1 VLHIYIYDISR
12 LRVKVN
18 ILMCMKRQLVLTCN
32 EKTRSAGMGM
42 IAAAKNANM
51 LLSAVRRMLSPVLL
65 STTPVCSYLEQ

>member
-1 VLHIYIYDISR
+1 
-12 LRVKVN
+12 
-18 ILMCMKRQLVLTCN
+18 MKRQLVLTCN

>member
-1 VLHIYIYDISR
+1 
-12 LRVKVN
+12 
-18 ILMCMKRQLVLTCN
+18 MCRKRQLVLTCN

-65 STTPVCSYLEQ
+65 STTPVCSCLDQ

>member
-1 VLHIYIYDISR
+1 
-12 LRVKVN
+12 
-18 ILMCMKRQLVLTCN
+18 MCTKRKLELTCN

-65 STTPVCSYLEQ
+65 STTPVCSYLDQWFQIQYVEFGSEHIY